1 MNCAHSFPCGRL
13 EMRMLASAARVL
25 RGVRVSRVCRL
36 LFVTWACA
44 CGGTVTRDAQPG
56 AGGRTSNNGGS
67 SEVTDASAEDADA
80 GFDDATS
87 GGARAN
93 EIPARDS
100 GANDAD
106 APNAGSAGEA
116 PSVTARAKS
125 GRRLC
130 IDDRDCEG
138 LPCTASAG
146 RQNTACL
153 ASCVSDADCK
163 VDERFFQSPTL
174 AADTDAGLPAKNCFQ
189 RCDETP
195 TVCAFEFDCADY
207 YRTDEY
213 ICLPTE
219 WVRNWPPV
227 EP

>member
-1 MNCAHSFPCGRL
+1 MP
-13 EMRMLASAARVL
+13 ASAARVL

-67 SEVTDASAEDADA
+67 SEVTDASVEDADA
-80 GFDDATS
+80 DLDAATN
-87 GGARAN
+87 GGAGAK

-100 GANDAD
+100 GTNDVD
-106 APNAGSAGEA
+106 ATNSGSAGEA
-116 PSVTARAKS
+116 SSVAARANS

-130 IDDRDCEG
+130 IDDRDCDG
-138 LPCTASAG
+138 LRCTASAG

-163 VDERFFQSPTL
+163 VDERCFQSPTL
-174 AADTDAGLPAKNCFQ
+174 AADSDAGFPAKNCFQ